1 MVARGVVIKRKKK
14 GEGRKTK
21 IFKKVEKK
29 KREKNG
35 IFVRV

>member
-1 MVARGVVIKRKKK
+1 MVARGVVIERKKR
-14 GEGRKTK
+14 EGRKTK
-21 IFKKVEKK
+21 IFLKVEKK